1 MWLKCHLMEI
11 KKNRSTYWNHG
22 RLILAWGAVLS
33 FASTILGFTVRG
45 LLTSIKTW
53 HYVTYQLCLE
63 YYLVWICWTVMGHQW
78 HRSCLIKSLLNDDV
92 HWQNMFF
99 TCKQCSICAGAL
111 KSNLLLILWPKLR
124 HNVTK
129 IQRTHQRFNMRLSI
143 CDVNFIIT
151 REWYNTQSHMT
162 VIRDLTFCA
171 QPGSWHWCWTFQK
184 CPSVP
189 SNTSKIPTIC
199 LLLIL

>member
-22 RLILAWGAVLS
+22 RLVPALS

-63 YYLVWICWTVMGHQW
+63 YYLVWICWTVMEHQW
-78 HRSCLIKSLLNDDV
+78 HRSCLIKTLLNDDV

-129 IQRTHQRFNMRLSI
+129 IQRTHQRFNMRLSVMSI
-143 CDVNFIIT
+143 SLSQENDMIHKVTWLYSETWPFVLSLAVGIGAEHFKNAL
-151 REWYNTQSHMT
+151 QSLQT
-162 VIRDLTFCA
+162 LLKYQQYVYYWFC
-171 QPGSWHWCWTFQK
+171 K
-184 CPSVP
+184 YYY
-189 SNTSKIPTIC
+189 I
-199 LLLIL
+199 